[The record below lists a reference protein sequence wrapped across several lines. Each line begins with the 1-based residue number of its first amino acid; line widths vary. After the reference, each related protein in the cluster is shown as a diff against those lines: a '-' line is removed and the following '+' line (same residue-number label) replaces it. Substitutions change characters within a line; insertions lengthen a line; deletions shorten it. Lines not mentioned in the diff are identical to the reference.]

1 MTVWVATDDGHADLS
16 SHDSF
21 AQGAP
26 HNTFRRLRDEDPM
39 AWCEWS
45 GGQGFWSVTR
55 HADILELN
63 RAFQRL
69 SSAQGIRM
77 EDQTREE
84 YLARRTFQE
93 TDPPEHT
100 RTRLLV
106 AKAFSKPMI
115 ALYEQQ
121 IRALCAAIL
130 DQALQHTE
138 FDAVQAIA
146 RQLPM
151 RMLGRIVGLPEDDL
165 DWLVDRG
172 DALMANTDSD
182 FTTHVVDR
190 VDTEAYRFMPFRSPA
205 GAELYDY
212 AAHLMERK
220 RREGD
225 TSGVLHLI
233 TQPDAQGNV
242 ISDTEF
248 RNFFCLL
255 VAAGNDTT
263 RYAIAAALQAL
274 AHQPGLMAQLQAIE
288 GDAAWEGVADEFIRW
303 ASPATHFRRTATEDF
318 EFHGKQ
324 VRAGDKVLLWFISG
338 NRDERAFEQP
348 FTVDLRRGT
357 NRHLSFG
364 QGGPHACLGMWLARL
379 ELRVLMQELVARVRR
394 IEQTG
399 PHAFLRSNFVCGIKR
414 LPVRMH
420 RH

>member
-1 MTVWVATDDGHADLS
+1 MTIWHPTDDGHADLS

-21 AQGAP
+21 VNGAP
-26 HNTFRRLRDEDPM
+26 HRTFRRLRDEEPM
-39 AWCEWS
+39 AWCDWN
-45 GGQGFWSVTR
+45 GGKGFWSVTR

-63 RAFQRL
+63 RAFQRV

-121 IRALCAAIL
+121 IRELCAGIL
-130 DQALQHTE
+130 DQALAQDE
-138 FDAVQAIA
+138 FDAVGAIA

-151 RMLGRIVGLPEDDL
+151 RMLGRIVGLPDEDL

-172 DALMANTDSD
+172 DALMANTDAD
-182 FTTHVVDR
+182 FTAHVVDQ
-190 VDTEAYRFMPFRSPA
+190 VDTDAYRFMPFRSPA

-212 AAHLMERK
+212 AARLMERK
-220 RREGD
+220 RASGD

-233 TQPDAQGNV
+233 TQPDNQGNV

-263 RYAIAAALQAL
+263 RYSLAAALHAL
-274 AHQPGLMAQLQAIE
+274 ANQPGLMEELLAIQ

-318 EFHGKQ
+318 EFHGKS
-324 VRAGDKVLLWFISG
+324 VRAGDKILLWFISG
-338 NRDERAFEQP
+338 NRDERAFDQP
-348 FTVDLRRGT
+348 FTVNLHRGV

-379 ELRVLMQELVARVRR
+379 EVRVLLQELVARVRR

-399 PHAFLRSNFVCGIKR
+399 AHAFLRSNFVCGIKR